1 MKQLKLSSSPIRKN
15 IIANFYGIGVVL
27 LNQILLVPFYI
38 IFWGNELYSDWIV
51 ISALTS
57 IFSLSDAGLNSVI
70 QNRFAIKMAEGDNSE
85 CRSLLASNYT
95 IITLVLAA
103 ILLISCGY
111 LALFDIT
118 DQMNLRVVNRTEG
131 NMIFILLLLQV
142 FITMYSSIANAIY
155 RAVHKNSVAVYM
167 DQTAKLF
174 IVFLTLGCLYFHTSL
189 STLCIYIC
197 LPNAVLL
204 IIKTITAQKYYKYV
218 FSFKDVDFKLIRNL
232 LPPSL
237 AYMLFPVANAII
249 GQGFTLV
256 VNKFWMADTVV
267 LFNTTRTMCNF
278 LKTFLNTVTNSV
290 WPEYSIAYGKGD
302 RPRMKHLY
310 ERTVKISFIVA
321 IVISIILLITGPFV
335 YDIWTRGK
343 VVFEYGLMIAFLIDL
358 NLNTIWN
365 SGCVALISTNN
376 HIKLG
381 FMFSVFAL
389 ISLTLGVLVA
399 STMHSLSITVLC
411 LCVMEIALILFV
423 KHQVPQLWVNKN
435 NV

>member
-1 MKQLKLSSSPIRKN
+1 MSPSIKIANSPIRKN

-27 LNQILLVPFYI
+27 LNQIVLVPFYI
-38 IFWGNELYSDWIV
+38 VFWGNELYSDWIV

-70 QNRFAIKMAEGDNSE
+70 QNHFAIKMAEGNDRE

-95 IITLVLAA
+95 IITIVAVFLFFLGF
-103 ILLISCGY
+103 GY
-111 LALFDIT
+111 LAVFDIA
-118 DQMNLRVVNRTEG
+118 DQMNLRVIDRAEG
-131 NMIFILLLLQV
+131 GKIFILLLAQV
-142 FITMYSSIANAIY
+142 FITMYSGIANAVY

-167 DQTAKLF
+167 DQTVKLL
-174 IVFLTLGCLYFHTSL
+174 IVFITLACLYIHTSL
-189 STLCIYIC
+189 STLCWC
-197 LPNAVLL
+197 LCVPNAILL
-204 IIKTITAQKYYKYV
+204 VVKTILVQKYYRYV
-218 FSFKDVDFKLIRNL
+218 FSFKDVSFKLIKDL
-232 LPPSL
+232 MPPSL

-256 VNKFWMADTVV
+256 VNRFWMADSVV

-278 LKTFLNTVTNSV
+278 LKTFLNTITNSV

-302 RPRMKHLY
+302 RQRMKMLY
-310 ERTVKISFIVA
+310 NRTVKISFLA
-321 IVISIILLITGPFV
+321 AATISVVLLIAGPFV

-343 VVFEYGLMIAFLIDL
+343 VVFEYGLMIAFLLDL

-381 FMFSVFAL
+381 FMFSGFAFV
-389 ISLTLGVLVA
+389 SLTIGAIVA
-399 STMHSLSITVLC
+399 STVHSLPLTAASLC
-411 LCVMEIALILFV
+411 IMEIVLIFFV
-423 KHQVPQLWVNKN
+423 RNKAPKLWAVNN
-435 NV
+435 N

>member
-1 MKQLKLSSSPIRKN
+1 MHIFKFPNSPIRKN

-38 IFWGNELYSDWIV
+38 AFWGNELYSDWIV
-51 ISALTS
+51 ISALMS

-70 QNRFAIKMAEGDNSE
+70 QNRFAIKMAEGDETE

-95 IITLVLAA
+95 IITMVLAVL
-103 ILLISCGY
+103 LLISSGY

-118 DQMNLRVVNRTEG
+118 EQMNLRVVDRTEG
-131 NMIFILLLLQV
+131 NMIFLLLLLQV
-142 FITMYSSIANAIY
+142 FITMYSGIANAVY

-174 IVFLTLGCLYFHTSL
+174 IVFITLGCLYLHTSL
-189 STLCIYIC
+189 STLCLCIC
-197 LPNAVLL
+197 LPNALLL
-204 IIKTITAQKYYKYV
+204 IIKTITAQKYYRYI
-218 FSFKDVDFKLIRNL
+218 FSFKDVNFKLIRNL

-237 AYMLFPVANAII
+237 AYMLFPFANAIV
-249 GQGFTLV
+249 GQGFTLI

-302 RPRMKHLY
+302 RPRMKQLY
-310 ERTVKISFIVA
+310 ERTVKISFLTA
-321 IVISIILLITGPFV
+321 IAISMALLIAGPFI
-335 YDIWTRGK
+335 YDIWTCGN
-343 VVFEYGLMIAFLIDL
+343 VVFDYGLMIAFLLDL

-381 FMFSVFAL
+381 GMFSGFAF
-389 ISLTLGVLVA
+389 ISLMLGMLVA
-399 STMHSLSITVLC
+399 ATLHSLAATVMC
-411 LCVMEIALILFV
+411 LCIMEIVLIFFV
-423 KHQVPQLWVNKN
+423 KNQVPKLWTVKK
-435 NV
+435 